1 MFADPPAVSGVTE
14 ARWAATNPP
23 GRGFPGCRPVR
34 LRGYG
39 APGSNRACWEI
50 DISTPDLLRSH
61 RTYRREH
68 PRGAAGPRPLARLIG
83 LSVVDG
89 ADQTTQR
96 DALQR
101 LGLDEDEFAQGIFAR
116 SGVRQRQLNLEADFL
131 ERNLQ
136 GRAAEVEQ
144 ELLEQAILAIDQLDV
159 DLAEVG
165 TLLTSSLYSLG
176 CPSLAHRLIE
186 HYRMSPST
194 DKYHI
199 TGVGCASAVPL
210 MRLAAQT
217 LQGDASRKVLV
228 VAAESMSSILMPARE
243 DDPRAKTVGSAIFGD
258 GCAAALLGGDG
269 GPAGPA
275 ILASHVHQIPNTL
288 EAVTLSSDAGDSHLD
303 LARELPEIA
312 GEELA
317 DLVVAFL
324 RSNGLTAHEVSHWML
339 HPGGRR
345 ILEHARDALGLDD
358 VDIDV
363 SWRALA
369 DHGNVGTPSIFYVL
383 HRTLKERS
391 PARGDYGLL
400 VTIGPGVSVGMM
412 LLQF

>member
-1 MFADPPAVSGVTE
+1 METE
-14 ARWAATNPP
+14 
-23 GRGFPGCRPVR
+23 
-34 LRGYG
+34 
-39 APGSNRACWEI
+39 
-50 DISTPDLLRSH
+50 ISSPDLLPRRQGKYS
-61 RTYRREH
+61 REH
-68 PRGAAGPRPLARLIG
+68 VRASVGARPSARLTG
-83 LSVVDG
+83 LAVVDG
-89 ADQTTQR
+89 AALTSQG

-136 GRAAEVEQ
+136 GRATEVEQ
-144 ELLEQAILAIDQLDV
+144 ELLEQAVLAIDQLDI
-159 DLAEVG
+159 DPAEVG

-194 DKYHI
+194 DKYHV

-210 MRLAAQT
+210 LRLAAQT
-217 LQGDASRKVLV
+217 LQGDASQKVLV
-228 VAAESMSSILMPARE
+228 VAAESMSSILMPARA

-258 GCAAALLGGDG
+258 GCAAALLSGGG
-269 GPAGPA
+269 SSGPG
-275 ILASHVHQIPNTL
+275 IIASRVHQIPNTL
-288 EAVTLSSDAGDSHLD
+288 AAVTLESDAGGSHLD
-303 LARELPEIA
+303 LARDLPEIA

-324 RSNGLTAHEVSHWML
+324 HSNGLKERQIDHWML

-345 ILEHARDALGLDD
+345 ILEHARDTLGLRDE
-358 VDIDV
+358 DIEV

-369 DHGNVGTPSIFYVL
+369 EHGNVGTPSIFYVL
-383 HRTLKERS
+383 HRTIKERK
-391 PARGDYGLL
+391 PGRGERGLV
-400 VTIGPGVSVGMM
+400 VTIGPGVSVGLM
-412 LLQF
+412 LLEF